1 MSDIIELGAAPA
13 EEDCAQLGR
22 TPDFDVVN
30 AYEVFA
36 HKLAIIARYGQPPAG
51 CRLTPLVNRHDF
63 GVYRTLSH
71 RIDDEAEEA
80 VQTYAEAVENGLSR
94 WLDGGFA
101 PPISYE
107 GSVATILRPDVTE
120 LVIGAL
126 QTTRPGPDGSFPVA
140 EFETLH
146 TNLATAFP
154 DEAAIARARLTAA

>member
-1 MSDIIELGAAPA
+1 MSDIIDLGGAPA

-22 TPDFDVVN
+22 TPDFEAVN

-36 HKLAIIARYGQPPAG
+36 YKLAIIARYGQPPAG
-51 CRLTPLVNRHDF
+51 CRLKPLANRHDF
-63 GVYRTLSH
+63 GVYRTLSL
-71 RIDDEAEEA
+71 RIDDEADEA
-80 VQTYAEAVENGLSR
+80 VQTYAEAVENGSAR

-140 EFETLH
+140 DFETLH

-154 DEAAIARARLTAA
+154 DEAAIARARLATA

>member
-1 MSDIIELGAAPA
+1 MSDIIDLGGAPA

-22 TPDFDVVN
+22 TPDFEAVN

-36 HKLAIIARYGQPPAG
+36 YKLAIIARYGQPPAG
-51 CRLTPLVNRHDF
+51 CRLKPLANPHDF
-63 GVYRTLSH
+63 GVYRTLSL
-71 RIDDEAEEA
+71 RIEEADEA
-80 VQTYAEAVENGLSR
+80 VQTYAEAVENGLAR

-140 EFETLH
+140 DFETLH

-154 DEAAIARARLTAA
+154 DEAAIARARLATA